1 MPLRVV
7 DFGDICETCLDLIEF
22 TSQLF
27 VLLLRLGAGIP
38 LGGKDGPALCKLPFK
53 AFAVTFGRGETPLEV
68 RNEVHPHRQIRFRG
82 ILSDAVAVMRDP
94 LFECVLQR
102 SDRGLT

>member
-27 VLLLRLGAGIP
+27 VLLLRLGARIA
-38 LGGKDGPALCKLPFK
+38 LGSEGRPALCKLTFK
-53 AFAVTFGRGETPLEV
+53 AFAVTFGRGETPLDV
-68 RNEVHPHRQIRFRG
+68 RNEVHPHRRIRFRG
-82 ILSDAVAVMRDP
+82 ILSGAVAVMRNP
-94 LFECVLQR
+94 LFEYALQL
-102 SDRGLT
+102 SDRGIT